1 MDPLVQLA
9 IIWAGV
15 FIASLVAAK
24 TRLTS
29 VLYFLFFGSIMVN
42 LGILPTESAP
52 FIRDLAELG
61 IILIMFTLGFEENTR
76 NFLRSV
82 KRSWGIAFFGAVA
95 PFFTAY
101 FVADYFWGDEN
112 VSIMCGLTMM
122 ATAVSLTMVSL
133 KSLGLQTSRAAT
145 GIMTSAVLDDIASLA
160 LVAVLVPIATGQAA
174 LSLASIVLVMIKAAV
189 FFGGVAIVSAYL
201 LPHDLEGWVAK
212 IPLIGRYGARDLLA
226 TGDGEHSTLTVILM
240 ALVVGLLAHEFGF
253 HPAVGAYM
261 AGLILR
267 EEYFLL
273 DPKKARWSYNHTKT
287 IIDSAAFSWIGPV
300 FFVELGTK
308 IVFDWDIFVS
318 IIPETVALLV
328 GLFFVQIISAGLA
341 ARYTGRFT
349 FHESVMIGFGMLGR
363 AELAFVV
370 MDIAYVENEI
380 LTTEAFYVLMFT
392 AFWLNV
398 AVPVTITWWKPY
410 YDRAENA
417 RKAAAQAGARTP
429 QPP

>member
-1 MDPLVQLA
+1 MNPLVQLA
-9 IIWAGV
+9 IIWVGV
-15 FIASLVAAK
+15 YFASLLATK

-29 VLYFLFFGSIMVN
+29 VLFFLFFGALMVN
-42 LGILPTESAP
+42 LGILPTETAP
-52 FIRDLAELG
+52 FIRGFAELG
-61 IILIMFTLGFEENTR
+61 IILIMFTLGFEENTQ
-76 NFLRSV
+76 NFLRGI

-101 FVADYFWGDEN
+101 FIADFFWDDTT
-112 VSIMCGLTMM
+112 IALMCGLTMT

-133 KSLGLQTSRAAT
+133 KSLGLQRSPAAT

-160 LVAVLVPIATGQAA
+160 LVAILVPVATGQAA
-174 LSLASIVLVMIKAAV
+174 LSLSSVAYIVVKALV
-189 FFGGVAIVSAYL
+189 FFGGVALVGAYL
-201 LPHDLEGWVAK
+201 LPHDLKGWVSR
-212 IPLIGRYGARDLLA
+212 IPLIGRYGVRDLLA
-226 TGDGEHSTLTVILM
+226 TGEGEHSTLTVLLM

-273 DPKKARWSYNHTKT
+273 DTKHARSSYKNTKA
-287 IIDSAAFSWIGPV
+287 IVDSAAFSWIGPV
-300 FFVELGTK
+300 FFIDLGTK

-318 IIPETVALLV
+318 IIPESISLLV
-328 GLFFVQIISAGLA
+328 GLFFAQVISASLA

-349 FHESVMIGFGMLGR
+349 FHESMMIGFGMLGR

-370 MDIAYVENEI
+370 MDIAYVQNSI
-380 LTTEAFYVLMFT
+380 LSTEAFYTLMFT

-398 AVPVTITWWKPY
+398 AVPITLTLWKPY
-410 YDRAENA
+410 YDRA
-417 RKAAAQAGARTP
+417 Q
-429 QPP
+429 